1 MAHSTMV
8 FPNEENVDK
17 QAPPAAKRKN
27 LLKDPLGKEHP
38 LVYGSTLILVVWKS
52 LETVISVNNLRDGFQ
67 IYHKS

>member
-38 LVYGSTLILVVWKS
+38 LV
-52 LETVISVNNLRDGFQ
+52 
-67 IYHKS
+67 